1 MKSVSVYLDND
12 AYNYFESRER
22 TLFFKRNHLNEN
34 TLEII
39 FT

>member
-22 TLFFKRNHLNEN
+22 TLFFKKESSK
-34 TLEII
+34 
-39 FT
+39 